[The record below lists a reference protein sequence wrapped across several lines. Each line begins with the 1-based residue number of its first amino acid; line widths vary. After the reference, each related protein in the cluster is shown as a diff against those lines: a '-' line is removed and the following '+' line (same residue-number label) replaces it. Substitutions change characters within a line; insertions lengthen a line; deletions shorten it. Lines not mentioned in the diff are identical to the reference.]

1 MSPAS
6 RTAAATSSLVLP
18 GRIASVAARS
28 EAWTAVK
35 TSCWRRLGVRMN
47 DPGFIRRFTEAMRP
61 GNTNDDVAAAVR
73 EAGDMFGLGEHFLS
87 LFIGHGVGIG
97 ANEPPYV
104 GEALPG
110 AATVELQPGMTMAIE
125 PLIWVP
131 DVPGGGGV
139 RLEDTILVAEGGGVT
154 LTRTSF
160 DDQLLLD

>member
-1 MSPAS
+1 
-6 RTAAATSSLVLP
+6 
-18 GRIASVAARS
+18 
-28 EAWTAVK
+28 
-35 TSCWRRLGVRMN
+35 
-47 DPGFIRRFTEAMRP
+47 MRP

-73 EAGDMFGLGEHFLS
+73 AEGDKMGLGDDFLS

-110 AATVELQPGMTMAIE
+110 AATVDLQAGMTMAIE

-139 RLEDTILVAEGGGVT
+139 RLEDTIVVAEGGGVS
-154 LTRTSF
+154 LTRTAF
-160 DDQLLLD
+160 DQNLLLD